1 MRARPGAAGKP
12 KPCAGYF
19 FRAMERNERDQP
31 LGQDTDGADFYG
43 AVHSRSEFA
52 LVAYPAEQ
60 GKTGRMTFIMNA
72 ENTVW
77 WKDTGGKP
85 VLRFPDD
92 PGRDGWERAHR

>member
-1 MRARPGAAGKP
+1 
-12 KPCAGYF
+12 
-19 FRAMERNERDQP
+19 
-31 LGQDTDGADFYG
+31 
-43 AVHSRSEFA
+43 
-52 LVAYPAEQ
+52 
-60 GKTGRMTFIMNA
+60 MTFIMNA